1 MGLLAPGAVIAG
13 YRIESVI
20 GRGGMGVVYR
30 ACELELDR
38 LVALKVIAPELLE
51 DEDIRSRFLREVRAA
66 ATVEHP
72 NVVPVYAAG
81 GRAWNGMTGAVPV
94 SIDAR
99 ETGACGATRAWTA
112 SA

>member
-38 LVALKVIAPELLE
+38 LVALLVMTAAQVPAAWRAV
-51 DEDIRSRFLREVRAA
+51 IRS
-66 ATVEHP
+66 
-72 NVVPVYAAG
+72 
-81 GRAWNGMTGAVPV
+81 
-94 SIDAR
+94 
-99 ETGACGATRAWTA
+99 
-112 SA
+112 